1 MLNKH
6 VLFCFWGRFALT
18 LSDLLDN
25 IEEFKQTGLLKS
37 PLFFISDSNLLEDS
51 CTLFWT
57 YTLRKVAFIEPS
69 HLNSEIIY
77 CIHYINTSHK

>member
-6 VLFCFWGRFALT
+6 VLFCFWGRFDLT

-25 IEEFKQTGLLKS
+25 IEEFKQTRLLKS

-51 CTLFWT
+51 FTLFWT
-57 YTLRKVAFIEPS
+57 YTLRKVASKPLELRNNLLHP
-69 HLNSEIIY
+69 LY
-77 CIHYINTSHK
+77 KY